1 MNHGYGGN
9 IWAYDSNGD
18 QWMEHEST
26 SIPPMRYWCDVA
38 YDSNRNRIVMFGGH
52 GATEFDDTWAFD
64 IDMGDWEQASGDTR
78 PVKRVSSN
86 MAYDPEYDVFVMFGG
101 IDQTGSSLSDT

>member
-18 QWMEHEST
+18 QWREHEST
-26 SIPPMRYWCDVA
+26 SIPPRRYWGDVA
-38 YDSNRNRIVMFGGH
+38 YDSNRIVMFGGH

-78 PVKRVSSN
+78 PARGSAPTWLMIQSMMSSSCS
-86 MAYDPEYDVFVMFGG
+86 AGL
-101 IDQTGSSLSDT
+101 IKLDQASVTPG